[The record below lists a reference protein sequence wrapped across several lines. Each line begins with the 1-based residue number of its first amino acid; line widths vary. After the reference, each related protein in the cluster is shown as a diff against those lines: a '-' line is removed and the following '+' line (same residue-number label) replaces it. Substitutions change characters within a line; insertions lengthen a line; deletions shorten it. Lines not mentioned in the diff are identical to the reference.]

1 MMEGSLKGCNDTD
14 TKSALQSINNEETF
28 GGREKMNLQDTTTLH
43 NGVEMPWFGLGV
55 FKVEEGPELVNAVK
69 VAIKHGYRSID
80 TAAIY
85 ENEEGVGQGI
95 REGLKEAGIS
105 REDLFVTSKVWNAD
119 LGYESAIAA
128 YEESL
133 KKLGLEYLDLYLI
146 HWPVEGKYKEAWR
159 ALETLYKQG
168 KVKAIGVSN
177 FQIHHLKD
185 LMEDAEV
192 KPMVNQVECHPRLT
206 QKEVQAFCKEQGIQL
221 EAWSPL
227 MQGELLDND
236 ILQAIATK
244 HGKSVAQV
252 ILRWDLQNGIVTIP
266 KSTKEH
272 RIVENSTVFDFE
284 LTEEEMIQID
294 GLNQNH
300 RVGPDPDNFDF

>member
-1 MMEGSLKGCNDTD
+1 MVK
-14 TKSALQSINNEETF
+14 
-28 GGREKMNLQDTTTLH
+28 NLQDTATLH
-43 NGVEMPWFGLGV
+43 NGVKMPWFGLGV
-55 FKVEEGPELVNAVK
+55 FKVEEGPELVHAVK

-119 LGYESAIAA
+119 LGYESTIAA
-128 YEESL
+128 YEKSL
-133 KKLGLEYLDLYLI
+133 QKLGLEYLDLYLI

-159 ALETLYKQG
+159 ALETLYKEG

-227 MQGELLDND
+227 MQGELLDNEV
-236 ILQAIATK
+236 LQAIATK

-284 LTEEEMIQID
+284 LTEEEMNLID

>member
-1 MMEGSLKGCNDTD
+1 MVK
-14 TKSALQSINNEETF
+14 
-28 GGREKMNLQDTTTLH
+28 NLQDTATLH
-43 NGVEMPWFGLGV
+43 NGVKMPWFGLGV
-55 FKVEEGPELVNAVK
+55 FKVEEGPELVHAVK

-119 LGYESAIAA
+119 LGYESTIAA
-128 YEESL
+128 YEKSL
-133 KKLGLEYLDLYLI
+133 QKLGLEYLDLYLI

-159 ALETLYKQG
+159 ALETLYKEG

-206 QKEVQAFCKEQGIQL
+206 QREVQAFCKEQGIQL

-227 MQGELLDND
+227 MQGELLDNEV
-236 ILQAIATK
+236 LQAIATK

-284 LTEEEMIQID
+284 LTEEEMNQID

>member
-1 MMEGSLKGCNDTD
+1 MVK
-14 TKSALQSINNEETF
+14 
-28 GGREKMNLQDTTTLH
+28 NLQDTTTLH
-43 NGVEMPWFGLGV
+43 NGVKMPWFGLGV

-95 REGLKEAGIS
+95 RAGLKEAGIS

-119 LGYESAIAA
+119 LGYESTIAA
-128 YEESL
+128 YEKSL
-133 KKLGLEYLDLYLI
+133 QKLGLEYLDLYLI

-159 ALETLYKQG
+159 ALETLYKEG

-227 MQGELLDND
+227 MQGELLDNEV
-236 ILQAIATK
+236 LQAIATK

-284 LTEEEMIQID
+284 LTEEEMNQID

>member
-1 MMEGSLKGCNDTD
+1 MVK
-14 TKSALQSINNEETF
+14 
-28 GGREKMNLQDTTTLH
+28 NLQDTTTLH
-43 NGVEMPWFGLGV
+43 NGVKMPWFGLGV

-105 REDLFVTSKVWNAD
+105 REELFVTSKVWNAD
-119 LGYESAIAA
+119 LGYESTIAA
-128 YEESL
+128 YEKSL

-159 ALETLYKQG
+159 ALETLYKEG

-227 MQGELLDND
+227 MQGELLDNEV
-236 ILQAIATK
+236 LQAIATN

-284 LTEEEMIQID
+284 LTEEEMNQID